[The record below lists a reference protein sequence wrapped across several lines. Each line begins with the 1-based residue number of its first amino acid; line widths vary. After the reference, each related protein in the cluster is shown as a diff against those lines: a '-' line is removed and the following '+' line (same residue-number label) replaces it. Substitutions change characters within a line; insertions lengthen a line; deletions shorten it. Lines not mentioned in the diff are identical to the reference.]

1 MNKEEQIL
9 IKRFGK
15 KEPFKVPD
23 GYFDDFTSKLMERLP
38 ERPEHQLAVTP
49 LRSRQT
55 RLWRFLSVAAALVCA
70 MVMGA
75 TLYLGIYK
83 THDTTSVALNSHD
96 ETKAIYGDFDQMADY
111 TMADNEDFYAYVAGY

>member
-38 ERPEHQLAVTP
+38 EWSEHQLAVAP

-55 RLWRFLSVAAALVCA
+55 KLWRILSVAAALVCA

>member
-9 IKRFGK
+9 LKRFGK

-23 GYFDDFTSKLMERLP
+23 GYFDDFTSKLMERLQ
-38 ERPEHQLAVTP
+38 ERSEHQLAVAP

-55 RLWRFLSVAAALVCA
+55 RLWRFLSVAAALVCV

-83 THDTTSVALNSHD
+83 TRDTTSVALNSHD